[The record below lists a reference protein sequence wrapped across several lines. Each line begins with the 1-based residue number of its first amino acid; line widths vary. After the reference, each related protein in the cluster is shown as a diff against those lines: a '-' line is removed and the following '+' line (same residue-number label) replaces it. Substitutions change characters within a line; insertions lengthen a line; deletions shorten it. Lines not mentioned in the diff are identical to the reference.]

1 MDGYYQPLNIHI
13 VLVHIELWMKND
25 FFKTVVNAG
34 DVSAINDYVGT
45 FSKFENDFKR
55 TKRPVFT
62 ALKILSLQ
70 LNQLIEQFM
79 EPTGILCGGKAV
91 PEL

>member
-13 VLVHIELWMKND
+13 VLVHIELWMEND

-55 TKRPVFT
+55 T
-62 ALKILSLQ
+62 
-70 LNQLIEQFM
+70 
-79 EPTGILCGGKAV
+79 
-91 PEL
+91 